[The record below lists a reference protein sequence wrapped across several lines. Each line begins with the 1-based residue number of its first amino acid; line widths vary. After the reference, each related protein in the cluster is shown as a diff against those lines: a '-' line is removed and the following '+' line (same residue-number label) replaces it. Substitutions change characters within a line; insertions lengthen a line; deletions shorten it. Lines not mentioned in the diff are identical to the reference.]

1 VTNQELI
8 EFYKKY
14 MLDMGYDK
22 NPEYLM
28 YLDKNG
34 ATLEFRKAARKLQR
48 EIYVTTDNDDVQNL
62 KDRIWEL
69 GYDKEPEKMKN
80 LLNSKNSDLRETA
93 KQVQREI
100 DEMEKQKGKTLDE
113 AAEPII
119 NAEIVKTGDKLI
131 VPEGVSLRQAR
142 DLIERRMS
150 YEEEEVSLSESFDVF
165 PWDGAH
171 AFDKVLTAVYGWTP
185 AEAQK
190 SFWGDIPPKMIAI
203 DTGPHTKAMVPWG
216 NFSLPNVEGTLHTG
230 VAGKEGRLAF
240 QLSAK
245 VKRVSQHVVEKLFAQ
260 VRTYLKTGSIYR
272 GKAIRMRFLDDD
284 GDVLQMPEP
293 KFMVTDDIDP
303 SQLVYSRVVQASIDT
318 NLFTPIQR
326 VRELKANGIPIKR
339 GVLLGGAYGCGK
351 TLAARAASKYAVD
364 NGVTFLYVT
373 RADELSHAIAFARQY
388 QDPACVIFCEDIDRV
403 MDGDRSVAM
412 DDILNIIDGIDSK
425 NSALIVVLT
434 TNNLEGIHPAMLRP
448 GRLDSVIEVK
458 APDAEAV
465 EKLLRYYG
473 GSAIAETE
481 DLSGVAA
488 LLDGEIPAVVAE
500 VVQRAKLSQLRLNP
514 PGVAVTRLT
523 AEALK
528 VAAQTMTAQLELLAI
543 NQLGKPEP
551 PALTVAL
558 QEAVRAAIEPE
569 LADLK
574 DQLAD
579 LKEYVS

>member
-1 VTNQELI
+1 
-8 EFYKKY
+8 
-14 MLDMGYDK
+14 MAK
-22 NPEYLM
+22 N
-28 YLDKNG
+28 
-34 ATLEFRKAARKLQR
+34 
-48 EIYVTTDNDDVQNL
+48 
-62 KDRIWEL
+62 RIREL
-69 GYDKEPEKMKN
+69 GYDKQPDKMEV
-80 LLNSKNSDLRETA
+80 LLNSEYPEVREAA

-100 DEMEKQKGKTLDE
+100 DEMANQKGKTLDE

-131 VPEGVSLRQAR
+131 VPEGVSLRQAKA
-142 DLIERRMS
+142 LIERRMS

-203 DTGPHTKAMVPWG
+203 DTGPRTKAMVPWG
-216 NFSLPNVEGTLHTG
+216 NFSLPNVEGILHTD
-230 VAGKEGRLAF
+230 VARKDGRLVF
-240 QLSAK
+240 QLSAE
-245 VKRVSQHVVEKLFAQ
+245 VKRVSQQVVEKLFAQ
-260 VRTYLKTGSIYR
+260 VRDYLKTGSIYR

-293 KFMVTDDIDP
+293 KFMDTDDIDP
-303 SQLVYSRVVQASIDT
+303 SQLVYSRTVQASIDT

-326 VRELKANGIPIKR
+326 VRELKANGIPVKR

-364 NGVTFLYVT
+364 TGVTFLYVT
-373 RADELSHAIAFARQY
+373 RADELSHAISFARQY

-403 MDGDRSVAM
+403 MNGERSVAM
-412 DDILNIIDGIDSK
+412 DDILNIVDGIDSK
-425 NSALIVVLT
+425 ASNLIVVLT
-434 TNNLEGIHPAMLRP
+434 TNNLDGIHPAMLRP

-473 GSAIAETE
+473 GNAIGADE

-488 LLDGEIPAVVAE
+488 ILDGEIPAVVAE

-523 AEALK
+523 AEALED
-528 VAAQTMTAQLELLAI
+528 AAQTMTAQLELLAM

-558 QEAVRAAIEPE
+558 QQAVRDAIEPE
-569 LADLK
+569 LAE
-574 DQLAD
+574 
-579 LKEYVS
+579 LKEQVANVENYVSN